1 MCTHICPREEAT
13 VNTILND
20 PRITI
25 AQQALQ
31 GLARRQE
38 AIAANIAN
46 VDTPGYRRKE
56 VPFEA
61 ELRAQLGTG
70 PRLATTDPRHF
81 TVASAGDGLL
91 RAALDGAQGRTRTGR
106 NDGNDVDIDYE
117 MTRLAETALRYQLL
131 TQVTSTRFATLKD
144 TVARAS

>member
-1 MCTHICPREEAT
+1 M

-20 PRITI
+20 PRIAIT
-25 AQQALQ
+25 QQALQ

-38 AIAANIAN
+38 AIATNIAN
-46 VDTPGYRRKE
+46 VDTPGYRRKD

-61 ELRAQLGTG
+61 ALRARLGTG

-81 TVASAGDGLL
+81 AVVPAGEGLL
-91 RAALDGAQGRTRTGR
+91 QAALDGVQGRTRTGR

-117 MTRLAETALRYQLL
+117 MTRLAETSLRYQLL
-131 TQVTSTRFATLKD
+131 TQVAGTRLTTLKD
-144 TVARAS
+144 IAARAS